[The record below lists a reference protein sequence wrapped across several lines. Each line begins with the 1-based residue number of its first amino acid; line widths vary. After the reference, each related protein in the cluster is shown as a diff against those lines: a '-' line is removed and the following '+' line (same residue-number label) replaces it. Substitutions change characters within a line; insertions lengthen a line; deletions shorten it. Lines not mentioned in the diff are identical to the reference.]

1 MGLDGI
7 INVLKPPGMT
17 SSDVVVYLRRL
28 LRVKKVGHAGTLDPN
43 AAGVLVVCIGKSTK
57 IADYIMEAEKIYRG
71 ELVLGIKTDTLDA
84 DGQIIHESSSLP
96 DLLSIEKVFSQYQGK
111 LMQHPP
117 MYSARKHKGKRLY
130 ELARQGKKVEVSPR
144 EIEIYENKILNY
156 AAPNRVFF
164 EVACT
169 KGTYIRSL
177 ARDIGESLGCGAYL
191 SFLIRIKNGSF
202 AIDNSY
208 SLQEI
213 KEAFLTQ
220 GMDKMLMPMDRALS
234 KFNAIELDAQVF
246 SKAVNGNIMDVDSIT
261 SDIKGIDRGDL
272 LRVYCKGQ
280 FLGLGYINDSD
291 RIQMRK
297 VLV

>member
-1 MGLDGI
+1 MDGV

-28 LRVKKVGHAGTLDPN
+28 LKVKKVGHAGTLDPG
-43 AAGVLVVCIGKSTK
+43 AAGVLVVCIGKATK
-57 IADYIMEAEKIYRG
+57 IADYIMEADKVYRG
-71 ELVLGIKTDTLDA
+71 GLVLGIETDTLDS
-84 DGQIIHESSSLP
+84 DGQIMNKNSNVP
-96 DLLSIEKVFSQYQGK
+96 DLPSIEEAFHNYKGK
-111 LMQHPP
+111 LLQKPP

-130 ELARQGKKVEVSPR
+130 ELARQGQKVEVPPR
-144 EIEIYENKILNY
+144 EIEIVENKVLEY
-156 AAPNRVFF
+156 SPPNQVFF

-191 SFLIRIKNGSF
+191 SFLIRASSGTF
-202 AIDNSY
+202 AISDSL

-213 KEAFLTQ
+213 KEAFLEQ
-220 GMDKMLMPMDRALS
+220 RIHSFLMPMDHALS
-234 KFNAIELDAQVF
+234 KFNAITLADHVF
-246 SKAVNGNIMDVDSIT
+246 SKAINGNII
-261 SDIKGIDRGDL
+261 GIDSVISNVEGIDEGQL
-272 LRVYCKGQ
+272 LRVYCQDK
-280 FLGLGYINDSD
+280 FLGLGYLNDSN